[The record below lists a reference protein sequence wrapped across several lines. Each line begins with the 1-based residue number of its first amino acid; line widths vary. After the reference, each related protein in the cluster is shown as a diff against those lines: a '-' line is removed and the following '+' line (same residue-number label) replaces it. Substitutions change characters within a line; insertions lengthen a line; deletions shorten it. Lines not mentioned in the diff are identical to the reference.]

1 LSRGIAGGIV
11 QVSQRRDL
19 CQPVDPVRSRRNLE
33 NVMFLEGKSSRSRT
47 RRELEAALAEL
58 HEVAAEVEAAPDSI
72 SEEDLSALESRWH
85 DAEERVDRAEREHEL
100 QAKRSQPRQGLLPQT
115 KRFISPMTQT
125 YTGEPGS
132 PSFFSDIANSRSG
145 DQDAIQRIA
154 NYRAETRDLSATDG
168 TGGDFLPA
176 FALDSFIDVAR
187 SAAPLLN
194 ALPSVPLPPYS
205 DTITLPKLDTG
216 ASVAA
221 QLANGNVSETDPTT
235 STVSIPVVTVAGQT
249 DVARQVVERSYPGLD
264 RALASDLAAAYSAEV
279 ERQIINGSGSSGEA
293 RGLLNQSGINTVTYT
308 VGTPGSE
315 SFGGILAAIADAYS
329 QVCSDRKLAP
339 THVVLH
345 PRRWAMLS
353 AELDTANRPIITPD
367 GQGPANSGAKPVEVA
382 TAEGVAG
389 RILGMDVILSTAV
402 PTTLGASTNEDRI
415 IVLRAPDL
423 YLAVGNGPTIRTF
436 EETLSSTATIRFQV
450 FGYSAFSAATRPDS
464 VAVVSGTGLRAPT
477 FS

>member
-1 LSRGIAGGIV
+1 MFLQQKSARSRL
-11 QVSQRRDL
+11 RRDL
-19 CQPVDPVRSRRNLE
+19 ED
-33 NVMFLEGKSSRSRT
+33 
-47 RRELEAALAEL
+47 ALAERAQ
-58 HEVAAEVEAAPDSI
+58 VAADIEAASDDI
-72 SEEDLSALESRWH
+72 A
-85 DAEERVDRAEREHEL
+85 DAELTELERRWYDAEDRVKGAERALDIHV
-100 QAKRSQPRQGLLPQT
+100 KRAYRAGGLFT
-115 KRFISPMTQT
+115 KTTRFISPMHQT

-132 PSFFSDIANSRSG
+132 PSFFSDIASCRSG
-145 DQDAIQRIA
+145 DQDAVQRIA
-154 NYRAETRDLSATDG
+154 AYRSETRDLNATDG

-315 SFGGILAAIADAYS
+315 TFGGILAAIADAYS
-329 QVCSDRKLAP
+329 QVSADRRLAP

-353 AELDTANRPIITPD
+353 AELDTTDRPIITPE
-367 GQGPANSGAKPVEVA
+367 GQGPANSGAAAVETA
-382 TAEGVAG
+382 TAEGVVG

-402 PTTLGASTNEDRI
+402 PTTLGAGTNEDRI

-423 YLAVGNGPTIRTF
+423 YLAVGNGPTVRTF

-450 FGYSAFSAATRPDS
+450 FGYTAFSAATRPDS
-464 VAVVSGTGLRAPT
+464 VAVISGTGLRAPT